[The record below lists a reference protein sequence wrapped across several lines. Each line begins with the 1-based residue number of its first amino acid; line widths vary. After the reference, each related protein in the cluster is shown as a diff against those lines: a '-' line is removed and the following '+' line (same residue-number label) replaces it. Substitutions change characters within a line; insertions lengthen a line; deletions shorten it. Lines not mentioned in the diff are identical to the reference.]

1 MFRHTRYRIWLY
13 FWAKQRGVKGH
24 PEVSVHRRYE
34 FQVKFVD
41 LYWSITNKHTGHK
54 HSYYDRMS
62 FHNIIQRV
70 KHEERRILGE
80 YFAAR

>member
-13 FWAKQRGVKGH
+13 FWSKRKKAEGH
-24 PEVSVHRRYE
+24 PEISIRRSYE
-34 FQVKFVD
+34 YHHKFVD
-41 LYWSITNKHTGHK
+41 LYWSITNKETNHK

-62 FHNIIQRV
+62 FHNIIHRV
-70 KHEERRILGE
+70 RHEERRILRE